1 MVKVISTQS
10 VASEGERVTGCGA
23 VVKVYARVL
32 PAADAW
38 HTGPD
43 AESQPNAHRER
54 DGWEVT
60 PSGADHSHVAREKVF
75 QDSIRAGGIVIIDDC
90 TLHRDNLAAVFT
102 LNGMAAPR
110 VAWDLPSLIV
120 ALDGIA
126 PDIVLLNIATRDCV
140 SLLRAATGMIP
151 GARVIVLG
159 ASEDDESKIVACAEA
174 GVVGY
179 HMRTDSLHDLLRLIR
194 KVAAGETSC
203 PPRISAILLRRISS
217 LASQWQPVSK
227 ELALTKRETQILKM
241 LELGRSN
248 QDIATQLAIAVHT
261 VKNHVHSLLS
271 KLGVGSRAEAAALSR
286 TIRLRQR

>member
-120 ALDGIA
+120 ALEGIDA
-126 PDIVLLNIATRDCV
+126 DIVLLNIATRDCAL
-140 SLLRAATGMIP
+140 LLRAAMGMIP
-151 GARVIVLG
+151 GVPVIVLG
-159 ASEDDESKIVACAEA
+159 ASEDDESEIVACAEA
-174 GVVGY
+174 GVAGY
-179 HMRTDSLHDLLRLIR
+179 HMRTDSLQDLLRLIR
-194 KVAAGETSC
+194 QVAAGEIACT
-203 PPRISAILLRRISS
+203 PRISAMLLRRISA
-217 LASQWQPVSK
+217 LATQRQPVAK
-227 ELALTKRETQILKM
+227 DLALTTRETQILKM

-248 QDIATQLAIAVHT
+248 QDIATQLSITVHT